1 MPRTRRPSRRGLG
14 PRGGRPDPRDL
25 PLEHVRDRMS
35 SYIYGNITVLAV
47 AIAVNPEQIHHGAAV
62 ATVLA
67 TAVLTY
73 LAHVLAHLVA
83 HGLGDDGEE
92 SAADRAARR
101 DSVATI
107 VRNAN
112 PIATS
117 GLIPAVLYAAAWI
130 GWLPAEWAQIAAT
143 VILVVRIG
151 LVGVFMQRFSGKQPT
166 FLGLWG
172 GIVLAAVAFVIG
184 LVKVVLTH

>member
-1 MPRTRRPSRRGLG
+1 MPRSRPLPDRPRGR
-14 PRGGRPDPRDL
+14 RGGRPDPATF
-25 PLEHVRDRMS
+25 PLDQVRDRMS

-47 AIAVNPEQIHHGAAV
+47 AIAVDPDQIHHGAAV
-62 ATVLA
+62 LTVLA

-73 LAHVLAHLVA
+73 LAHVLSHLVA
-83 HGLGDDGEE
+83 HGLGAEE
-92 SAADRAARR
+92 SSDHDRRQ
-101 DSVATI
+101 SVATI

-151 LVGVFMQRFSGKQPT
+151 MVGVFMQRFSGKRPT

-172 GIVLAAVAFVIG
+172 SIVLAAVAFVIG
-184 LVKVVLTH
+184 FVKVVLTH